1 MILNT
6 DQLGTYVG
14 KVVMVDG
21 SFDPIHE
28 GHIAYFAG
36 AAEFGL
42 PVLCNVT
49 PDQWTESK
57 HVVLLNQAKRGLV
70 LDSIRYISYVHLSSV
85 STGDVLELLRP
96 QIYVKGNDWLGR
108 GGVPAN
114 EQEICRL
121 RGIEIKYLETVLNS
135 SSKILSAWSSS
146 HFTEQGS

>member
-1 MILNT
+1 MILPT
-6 DQLGTYVG
+6 DQLSNHAG
-14 KVVMVDG
+14 KFVLVDG

-36 AAEFGL
+36 ASEFGL

-49 PDQWTESK
+49 PDDWTESK
-57 HVVLLNQAKRGLV
+57 HVVLLNQAQRGVV

-85 STGDVLELLRP
+85 STGEILELLRP
-96 QIYVKGNDWLGR
+96 QIYVKGTDWLKR

-114 EQEICRL
+114 EQEICRSL
-121 RGIEIKYLETVLNS
+121 GIEIKYLQTVLNS

-146 HFTEQGS
+146 HTTAIDG